1 MSRPPVTSRRA
12 SPRCRRSPP
21 TRPHSSARVAHP
33 APCAAA
39 PSTTMVACARASTG
53 TTSDGARRR
62 VPGWRRPAAPAA
74 RGPHQSAWADARLL
88 QLHVP
93 GPGAGGRGT
102 ETLAVYKP
110 APGETPL
117 DDFPDG
123 TLGKREVAAYLV
135 SAALNWQVVPF
146 TVYRDDGPMGPGSL
160 QQFIVADLREHYFSL
175 MPARALDFRRLA
187 AFDVIVNNADRKSG
201 HCLLDGDGHIWGV
214 DNGLTF
220 HTLPKL
226 RTVIWEFAGEEVAE
240 SLRQDARQLASELAG
255 AAGWVRA
262 LKQLISAAELRALA
276 QRARRF
282 ADEGRYPEPT
292 SRWAYPWPLI

>member
-1 MSRPPVTSRRA
+1 M
-12 SPRCRRSPP
+12 
-21 TRPHSSARVAHP
+21 
-33 APCAAA
+33 
-39 PSTTMVACARASTG
+39 ARAARSL
-53 TTSDGARRR
+53 DGEA
-62 VPGWRRPAAPAA
+62 
-74 RGPHQSAWADARLL
+74 QQRLL
-88 QLHVP
+88 REGRIKPRGLMPDCSNYTYLAHVR
-93 GPGAGGRGT
+93 GDAGA

-135 SAALNWQVVPF
+135 SDALNWQVVPL
-146 TVYRDDGPMGPGSL
+146 TVYRGDGPLGPGSL
-160 QQFIVADLREHYFSL
+160 QQFIVADPREHYFSL
-175 MPARALDFRRLA
+175 MPARSADFRTLA

-220 HTLPKL
+220 HSQPKL
-226 RTVIWEFAGEEVAE
+226 RTVVWEFAGEEVSE
-240 SLRQDARQLASELAG
+240 NLRQDARRLAG
-255 AAGWVRA
+255 ELVAGEGWVKS
-262 LKQLISAAELRALA
+262 LQQLISGPELRALT

>member
-1 MSRPPVTSRRA
+1 MMTG
-12 SPRCRRSPP
+12 
-21 TRPHSSARVAHP
+21 SARG
-33 APCAAA
+33 
-39 PSTTMVACARASTG
+39 STDTTSVARA
-53 TTSDGARRR
+53 ARSADNEAQQRLLREGR
-62 VPGWRRPAAPAA
+62 VKA
-74 RGPHQSAWADARLL
+74 RGLMPDCSNYTYLAEVRGDT
-88 QLHVP
+88 
-93 GPGAGGRGT
+93 GT
-102 ETLAVYKP
+102 ETLAIYKP

-135 SAALNWQVVPF
+135 SAALKWEIVPY
-146 TVYRDDGPMGPGSL
+146 TVYRDDGPLGPGSL

-175 MPARALDFRRLA
+175 MPTRAPVFRTLA

-201 HCLLDGDGHIWGV
+201 HCLLDRNGHIWGV

-240 SLRQDARQLASELAG
+240 NLRRDARQLATELTSG
-255 AAGWVRA
+255 DGWVRD
-262 LKQLISAAELRALA
+262 LKQLISSAELRALT
-276 QRARRF
+276 QRARRL
-282 ADEGRYPEPT
+282 ADGGRYPEPS